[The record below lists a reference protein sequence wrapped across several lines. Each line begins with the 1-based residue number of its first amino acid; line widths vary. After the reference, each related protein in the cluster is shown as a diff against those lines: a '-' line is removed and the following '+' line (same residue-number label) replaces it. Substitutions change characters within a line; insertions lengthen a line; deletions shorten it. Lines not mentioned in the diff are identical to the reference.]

1 MSSQRWPWRP
11 ASVLLLVG
19 LAVCSARGSGVEHE
33 RRGELLFV
41 PPEERGPDSPPRLL
55 TRFVYDAASDSF
67 FLGGV
72 NSIYE
77 VRRGNLSLLHAVQT
91 GPKLDSPACH
101 ASGCSSEE
109 HAASRE
115 LKDNTNKILLV
126 DHENGKLVACG
137 SLFQGACTAYPLR
150 DISDERGAEFLA
162 EPVAA
167 NDESASTFA
176 FIGPQR
182 YNRWGHGNVIY
193 VGTTFTSA
201 GDYRHDVP
209 AISSRNLHNM
219 KFAEYSFSKQS
230 LLRIDVKYR
239 DRFLVQYVYGFNT
252 SDHIYF
258 AIVQKRSHVPGQ
270 DDRGLVTRLARVCI
284 SDPNFD
290 TYTEVTIECNSNGD
304 RHDILTAAKYHAGR
318 NKNESL
324 LVASF
329 VSGEEG
335 RSSAVCRF
343 PIAEVERLFKQNI
356 HSCFNGSMAHRNLEY
371 ISGPVQEGKCPLVG
385 ASGNIGDFCRV
396 GLKLSGLFP
405 ISKDASFTSPDTV
418 TALDYTREEG
428 GDSEI
433 LVVGTETGQI
443 RAVKLGGVPQTVGA
457 YWKHKKIAQ
466 LSALGA
472 EVYFLL
478 EDGFGR
484 VPIAQCFEHADC
496 FACTNSGNP
505 FCGWCPAENRCT
517 RRSECETREQWM
529 WDKRNKRCMTL
540 KSVVPNQVDLF
551 ADSGSEQEIE
561 LTIGALP
568 ELHSRANQFFVCR
581 YADDIRYRA
590 RVTPTGLL
598 CPSPAA
604 NLSRSR
610 VEELSVREQLTLAIA
625 IASTEAGDEEEE
637 EEETVL
643 LKTTLSTF
651 DCGRQETCGDCVRYP
666 GCQWCLGEARCLNRA
681 ADRSRCS
688 STSASCPKLAIMR
701 DHMRVPSDEPTN
713 LRLSFSSRL
722 PPVLHG
728 APFYCLVDVEGAKMK
743 LSAKLYNNSVVV
755 CDKTRFTYV
764 AEVKEIAVRVSI
776 LAGQSEHAVDSTVVY
791 VYKCSHVGMRSA
803 RVKDCSLCL
812 ASPQKYDCGWC
823 DNSCVFASKC
833 PARRAR
839 PEAADTCPS
848 PEILSISPMAGP
860 LDGGTRITVEGS
872 NLRLADS
879 AYSILVGRGRCRRT
893 GEGDALQCLT
903 PASGA
908 ATNVSVSLAST
919 SVGVGRSSASK
930 SKSSV
935 STVVFQYKD
944 FAVTGADPARGP
956 RTGGSLLTVRG
967 TNLDIGSAVEV
978 FLDSVPC
985 AVSRVVDSESVEC
998 VVGAVRGARRTRSL
1012 SVRIDRSV
1020 REVDFSY
1027 EFRPEPVV
1035 RQGGLRPRKSFQS
1048 GGRTIAV
1055 HGEFFTG
1062 IPSPRLT
1069 VHLSD
1074 RAASSA
1080 ACSAVSDTILECLT
1094 PQVPPELA
1102 LPSFLDASLQI
1113 ATTRPA
1119 GLHSRARGNLSSVSP
1134 SFVIAAG
1141 QMLYVSNPE
1150 YHNFTNGYK
1159 WFSEGDSL
1167 VIEGERL
1174 TDASTADEVRVLV
1187 RDKECNVTALN
1198 KNQLICIPPAAS
1210 LLRSEAGDF
1219 GSKYPVSVT
1228 VGRQLS
1234 YAPGDIQYDDL
1245 GAENDIPTEIIGGI
1259 GASAAILIFLAVVGL
1274 IILKH
1279 KSHEAERQY
1288 KRIQIQMDLLENNVR
1303 TECKQAFAE
1312 LQTDM
1317 TDMTMELE
1325 VTGIPIVSE
1334 RAFLV
1339 NMFFPGVTNHPILV
1353 FKRDTQRRMTSP
1365 LGHLETLFFN
1375 KKFVVALVRAVDG
1388 HSRFGIRDKINFGS
1402 LLSVVLLPRFD
1413 YFTDVL
1419 KTLIRHVVHEPT
1431 TLRHPETLFRKTGS
1445 VVEKMLTNWLS
1456 VCLYDYTKD
1465 QVGPSLFVL
1474 YKAVKAQIEKG
1485 PVDMFSQEARY
1496 SLSENGLLRCNC
1508 DYYSITC
1515 LVLQRE
1521 LEEAYETKVLSCD
1534 TISQV
1539 KRKVLDCVY
1548 KNTPFSL
1555 RPSVDEVD
1563 LEWQCGE
1570 EAYVILQD
1578 VDLTTVAASGEA
1590 VGGGAAKRVNTLQHY
1605 GVKNKAVVSLL
1616 PRQYGAAKG
1625 APSNHHLLGGEMGSA
1640 TGTASSASKGSSGG
1654 DEKLFHLDR
1663 DARGGGEG
1671 ATHLLGGGGGG
1682 GKAIPEIFLTRLLST
1697 KGTLKKFIDDFFLS
1711 TMTVGNKCP
1720 CGIKWLFDLFDECG
1734 IDVDVRGSDFLS
1746 RAWKANSL
1754 FGQYWNCLLRNPDVL
1769 YDVERTQAADQNL
1782 AIIGQVLTTS
1792 CNEFD
1797 VPITRDTPSYKLLF
1811 AKEIKEHNSQLNSF
1825 FDDVKNLPCLSDHE
1839 FNMYLTQV
1847 SQRYENLFNREAA
1860 LNELHIYIA
1869 QYYDVILHELS
1880 KVCSPSDDVVIVL
1893 KTVLTNGACQ

>member
-1 MSSQRWPWRP
+1 MAAPSSPEASRRWRWPFE
-11 ASVLLLVG
+11 VILLLG
-19 LAVCSARGSGVEHE
+19 SFLAIARGSSAKQQL
-33 RRGELLFV
+33 GETLFV
-41 PPEERGPDSPPRLL
+41 PPDNGGSASSSL
-55 TRFVYDAASDSF
+55 TRFVYDAPSDAF

-77 VRRGNLSLLHAVQT
+77 VRRDDLSLLRSVRT

-101 ASGCSSEE
+101 ASGCSSDA
-109 HAASRE
+109 HAESRE
-115 LKDNTNKILLV
+115 LKNNTNKILLI
-126 DHENGKLVACG
+126 DTENGKLVACG
-137 SLFQGACTAYPLR
+137 SLFQGACSTYPLR
-150 DISDERGAEFLA
+150 DISDKANTEFWP

-209 AISSRNLHNM
+209 AISTRNLHNM

-258 AIVQKRSHVPGQ
+258 AIIQKRSHVAGQ

-290 TYTEVTIECNSNGD
+290 TYTEITIDCKSNGD
-304 RHDILTAAKYHAGR
+304 SYDILTAAKYYAAR
-318 NKNESL
+318 TKNESL
-324 LVASF
+324 FVASF
-329 VSGEEG
+329 VSGEGG
-335 RSSAVCRF
+335 RSTAVCHF
-343 PIAEVERLFKQNI
+343 PITEVEKLFKENI

-371 ISGPVQEGKCPLVG
+371 ISGPVQEGKCPVVG
-385 ASGNIGDFCRV
+385 SSGNIGDFCQV

-405 ISKDASFTSPDTV
+405 ISKEAVFISPDPV
-418 TALDYTREEG
+418 TALDYVREENN
-428 GDSEI
+428 EI
-433 LVVGTETGQI
+433 LVLGTETGQI
-443 RAVKLGGVPQTVGA
+443 RAVKIGDVPQTVGA
-457 YWKHKKIAQ
+457 YWKHKKIVQ
-466 LSALGA
+466 LYTLGA
-472 EVYFLL
+472 QVYYLHK
-478 EDGFGR
+478 DGFGR
-484 VPIAQCFEHADC
+484 VPIAQCYEHVDC
-496 FACTNSGNP
+496 FSCTNSGNP
-505 FCGWCPAENRCT
+505 FCGWCPAENKCT

-529 WDKRNKRCMTL
+529 WDTRNKRCMTL

-551 ADSGSEQEIE
+551 ADSAQGEEVN
-561 LTIGALP
+561 LTIEALP
-568 ELHSRANQFFVCR
+568 ELPFGGKQFFVCR
-581 YADDIRYRA
+581 YSDDIEYRA

-598 CPSPAA
+598 CPNPAA
-604 NLSRSR
+604 NLSRPR
-610 VEELSVREQLTLAIA
+610 VEQLSAQEKITLTIA
-625 IASTEAGDEEEE
+625 IASRESA
-637 EEETVL
+637 EETVL
-643 LKTTLSTF
+643 LKTALTTF
-651 DCGRQETCGDCVRYP
+651 DCGRQESCGDCVRYP
-666 GCQWCLGEARCLNRA
+666 GCQWCLGESRCLSRA
-681 ADRSRCS
+681 AGRSRCS
-688 STSASCPKLAIMR
+688 STSSSCPKLTILR
-701 DHMRVPSDEPTN
+701 DHIRVPNDEPTN

-722 PPVLHG
+722 PAVLHST
-728 APFYCLVDVEGAKMK
+728 PFYCLVDVEGAKMK
-743 LSAKLYNNSVVV
+743 LSAKLFNKSIVI
-755 CDKTRFTYV
+755 CDRTRFTYV
-764 AEVKEIAVRVSI
+764 AAVKEIPMRVSI
-776 LAGQSEHAVDSTVVY
+776 LAGQSEQALDSTVVY

-803 RVKDCSLCL
+803 LVKDCSLCL
-812 ASPQKYDCGWC
+812 ASPQRYTCGWC
-823 DNSCVFASKC
+823 DDSCVFASKC
-833 PARRAR
+833 RGNPTRSD
-839 PEAADTCPS
+839 AADACPN
-848 PEILSISPMAGP
+848 PQILSVSPMTGP
-860 LDGGTRITVEGS
+860 LEGGTRITVEGS
-872 NLRLADS
+872 NLRLANP
-879 AYSILVGRGRCRRT
+879 AYNILVGRGRCRRT
-893 GEGDALQCLT
+893 EEGDAGLQCIT
-903 PASGA
+903 PASSVA
-908 ATNVSVSLAST
+908 RNVSVSLAPT
-919 SVGVGRSSASK
+919 PMRSSASK
-930 SKSSV
+930 SKSLGAASA
-935 STVVFQYKD
+935 VVFQYKD

-956 RTGGSLLTVRG
+956 RTGGGLLTVYG
-967 TNLDIGSAVEV
+967 DNLDIGSAVEV

-985 AVSRVVDSESVEC
+985 TVSRVVDSKSVEC

-1035 RQGGLRPRKSFQS
+1035 RPGGLKPRKSFQS

-1055 HGEFFTG
+1055 HGEFFRG
-1062 IPSPRLT
+1062 VPSPRLT

-1074 RAASSA
+1074 RAANSA
-1080 ACSAVSDTILECLT
+1080 TCSVVSDTILECLT
-1094 PQVPPELA
+1094 PQVPPDLA

-1119 GLHSRARGNLSSVSP
+1119 GFGSLVRDNSSSLS

-1141 QMLYVSNPE
+1141 QILYVSNPE
-1150 YHNFTNGYK
+1150 YHNFTDGFK
-1159 WFSEGDSL
+1159 WYSEGDSL

-1174 TDASTADEVRVLV
+1174 DDASSAEEVRVLV

-1198 KNQLICIPPAAS
+1198 KNQLICVPPAAS
-1210 LLRSEAGDF
+1210 LLRSEAGDYR
-1219 GSKYPVSVT
+1219 SKYPVSVT
-1228 VGRQLS
+1228 IGRQLA
-1234 YAPGDIQYDDL
+1234 YKLGDIDYDNL
-1245 GAENDIPTEIIGGI
+1245 GAESDIPSEIIGGI

-1288 KRIQIQMDLLENNVR
+1288 KRIQIQMDILENNVR

-1339 NMFFPGVTNHPILV
+1339 NMFFPGVSNHPILA
-1353 FKRDTQRRMTSP
+1353 FKRDTQARRVTSP
-1365 LGHLETLFFN
+1365 LSHLESLFFN
-1375 KKFVVALVRAVDG
+1375 KKFVVALVKALDG
-1388 HSRFGIRDKINFGS
+1388 HGRFGIRDKINFGS

-1419 KTLIRHVVHEPT
+1419 KTLIRHVVHEPAS
-1431 TLRHPETLFRKTGS
+1431 LRHPESLFRKTGS

-1474 YKAVKAQIEKG
+1474 YRAVKAQIEKG
-1485 PVDMFSQEARY
+1485 PVDMYSQEARY
-1496 SLSENGLLRCNC
+1496 SLSENGLLRSNC

-1555 RPSVDEVD
+1555 RPSLDEVD

-1578 VDLTTVAASGEA
+1578 VDLTTVSASG
-1590 VGGGAAKRVNTLQHY
+1590 GATVDGVSGVKRVNTLQHY
-1605 GVKNKAVVSLL
+1605 GVKNKAIVSLV
-1616 PRQYGAAKG
+1616 PRQYGTSKR
-1625 APSNHHLLGGEMGSA
+1625 PSNHHHGSEMGSV
-1640 TGTASSASKGSSGG
+1640 TGTSSSGSKVSSNG

-1663 DARGGGEG
+1663 DVREDD
-1671 ATHLLGGGGGG
+1671 TNILGGS
-1682 GKAIPEIFLTRLLST
+1682 KAIPEIFLTRLLST

-1711 TMTVGNKCP
+1711 TMTMGNKCP

-1754 FGQYWNCLLRNPDVL
+1754 FGQYWTSLVRNPDIL

-1782 AIIGQVLTTS
+1782 GIIGQVLTTS
-1792 CNEFD
+1792 CTEYD
-1797 VPITRDTPSYKLLF
+1797 VPISRDTPSYKLLF

-1825 FDDVKNLPCLSDHE
+1825 FDDVKNLPCVSDHD
-1839 FNMYLTQV
+1839 FHMYLTQV

-1869 QYYDVILHELS
+1869 QYYDVILHELD
-1880 KVCSPSDDVVIVL
+1880 KVCSPCDDVVIVL
-1893 KTVLTNGACQ
+1893 KNVLSNGTCQ